1 MIDAVLGFT
10 QINNSLAK
18 LTSKNLW
25 SPATLAPLI
34 QPRLLHWQPKMAQLA
49 GLSAASLDHRHFL
62 QYLSGTPLPSYYQP
76 IACAYAGHQ
85 FGRFHPALGD
95 GRTLLLGDIEHQSK
109 PWSIQ
114 IKGSGTTQYSRNH
127 DGRLSLRAAL
137 KEYLNSAALFGLGIN
152 SANCLAL
159 VTSHSHLKY
168 PQNGPAAM
176 LLRTAPNFLRFGNF
190 EYCYAHGDQTGLEAL
205 LNFTIQQGTLKGEQ
219 PQNYATWLKNQIESS
234 AKAVAHWQAQGF
246 AHATL
251 NSDNH
256 GLDGLALD
264 IGQGQFIGHFTP
276 NKRLTHDDERHRYS
290 LLNQPRAAYFNCQ
303 ILAQCLTSIIGAQ
316 SAEQALA
323 SFWPSFAKRFYQLMS
338 DKLGLGDSLA
348 GDTQLIDAFLILL
361 ERYNLNY
368 PKTFLALT
376 QNFDNQSSINELLGL
391 PCNEPWIQQYQ
402 QRIIKSEHT
411 PHQRLSTMR
420 KANPKITLSA
430 GVINTVFED
439 LSAGS
444 TNSLTQL
451 CVDLQ
456 HPFSASKH
464 R

>member
-1 MIDAVLGFT
+1 MIDAFLGFT
-10 QINNSLAK
+10 QLNNSLAQ

-25 SPATLAPLI
+25 NPAKLAPLVE
-34 QPRLLHWQPKMAQLA
+34 PRLLHWQPKMAQLA
-49 GLSAASLDHRHFL
+49 GLSASSLDQQHFL
-62 QYLSGTPLPSYYQP
+62 QYISGTPLPPTFQP

-95 GRTLLLGDIEHQSK
+95 GRTLLLGDLEHQNK
-109 PWSIQ
+109 PWSLQ
-114 IKGSGTTQYSRNH
+114 LKGSGTTPYSRNH

-159 VTSHSHLKY
+159 ITSRSHLKH

-176 LLRTAPNFLRFGNF
+176 LLRAAPNFLRFGSF
-190 EYCYAHGDQTGLEAL
+190 EYCYAHGDQTGLKAL
-205 LNFTIQQGTLKGEQ
+205 LNFATQQDTKQCGQ
-219 PQNYATWLKNQIESS
+219 PANYSTWLKTQIETS

-264 IGQGQFIGHFTP
+264 IGQGQFIGHFAP

-303 ILAQCLTSIIGAQ
+303 ILAQCLTSLIGAE
-316 SAEQALA
+316 SAAQALA
-323 SFWPSFAKRFYQLMS
+323 SFWQSFSKSFYQLMS
-338 DKLGLGDSLA
+338 DKLGLGTSLA
-348 GDTQLIDAFLILL
+348 GDAQLIDAFLILL

-368 PKTFLALT
+368 PKTFLTLT
-376 QNFDNQSSINELLGL
+376 QNYDNQGSISEPLGIS
-391 PCNEPWIQQYQ
+391 CSEPWLEQYQ
-402 QRIIKSEHT
+402 LRITKGGHS
-411 PHQRLSTMR
+411 PHQRLSTML

-430 GVINTVFED
+430 GTIDTVFED

-444 TNSLTQL
+444 TTSLTQL
-451 CVDLQ
+451 CADLHQ
-456 HPFSASKH
+456 PFSA
-464 R
+464 